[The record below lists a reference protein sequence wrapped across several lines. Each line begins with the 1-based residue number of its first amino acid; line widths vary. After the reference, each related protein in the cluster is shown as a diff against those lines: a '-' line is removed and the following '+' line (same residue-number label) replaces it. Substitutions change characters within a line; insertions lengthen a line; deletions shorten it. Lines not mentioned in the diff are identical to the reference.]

1 MPRGRRLIVPNCPHH
16 VVQRG
21 HDKKAVFVCD
31 EDYAHYLNTL
41 EEAKN
46 EFDVAVYAFCLMTN
60 HVHLILDPKNRPECL
75 SALMKKV
82 SSKQTRYT
90 NKLEGRSGTLWES
103 RFKSSPIETDTY
115 LLQCSRYVEL
125 NPVKARMVSEP
136 EDWAWSSYS
145 TKVGLRTCEHIRTWL
160 DADQTY
166 LGLSPNNKERHEL
179 YGAFI
184 KCTVQDRERIKMS
197 QALERSKLRGSGKLV
212 DEIERRMGLR
222 VEDRGPG
229 RPKNRISPFRS
240 R

>member
-1 MPRGRRLIVPNCPHH
+1 MPNCPHH

-41 EEAKN
+41 EKAKK
-46 EFDVAVYAFCLMTN
+46 EFDVAVYSFCLMTN
-60 HVHLILDPKNRPECL
+60 HVHLILAPKNRPECL

-136 EDWAWSSYS
+136 EDWAWSSYGV
-145 TKVGLRTCEHIRTWL
+145 KVGLKAGEHIRTWL

-166 LGLSPNNKERHEL
+166 LGLSPNKKERHRR
-179 YGAFI
+179 YRAFV
-184 KCTVQDRERIKMS
+184 KSAVPEQERIKIS
-197 QALERSKLRGSGKLV
+197 QALERSQLTGSGKFV

-222 VEDRGPG
+222 VEERGPG
-229 RPKNRISPFRS
+229 RPKNRSVPV
-240 R
+240 